1 MGLRLPFR
9 RSRTEEAALRLYK
22 CIVTQAR
29 RPEFYL
35 RCGVADTPDGRF
47 DMIALHTYVVLR
59 RLRADRDTASDLA
72 QALFDLMFTDMDQN
86 LREMGVGDIGI
97 SRRIKAMA
105 QGFYG
110 RMAAYDAGL
119 DGGDPQVLTGALL
132 RNLYRN
138 AEPSDEQVAAMAGY
152 LGRESATLAAVAAN
166 RLMAGTVDFGP
177 PPETAMEA
185 AP

>member
-1 MGLRLPFR
+1 MGFRLPFR
-9 RSRTEEAALRLYK
+9 RSRTDNAALRLYQH
-22 CIVTQAR
+22 IVAQAR

-47 DMIALHTYVVLR
+47 DMVALHTYLVLR
-59 RLRADRDTASDLA
+59 RLRADHERTADVA

-86 LREMGVGDIGI
+86 LREMGVGDMGI

-119 DGGDPQVLTGALL
+119 DGEDGHVLTEALQ

-138 AEPSDEQVAAMAGY
+138 TEPAAEQVAAMADY
-152 LGRESATLAAVAAN
+152 LNRESMGLAAVAAD
-166 RLMAGTVDFGP
+166 RLQAGTVEFGP
-177 PPETAMEA
+177 SPAMA
-185 AP
+185 AEVAP

>member
-1 MGLRLPFR
+1 MGFRLPFR
-9 RSRTEEAALRLYK
+9 QSPTEDSALRLYK
-22 CIVTQAR
+22 CIVAQAR
-29 RPEFYL
+29 RPKFYL

-47 DMIALHTYVVLR
+47 DMVALHTYLVLR
-59 RLRADRDTASDLA
+59 RLRADHERTADVA

-86 LREMGVGDIGI
+86 LREMGIGDMGI

-119 DGGDPQVLTGALL
+119 DDGDPNGLREALR

-138 AEPSDEQVAAMAGY
+138 TEPSAEQLAWMADY
-152 LGRESATLAAVAAN
+152 LSGESAALAAETTD
-166 RLMAGTVDFGP
+166 RLLAGSLEFGP
-177 PPETAMEA
+177 PPDAILEN